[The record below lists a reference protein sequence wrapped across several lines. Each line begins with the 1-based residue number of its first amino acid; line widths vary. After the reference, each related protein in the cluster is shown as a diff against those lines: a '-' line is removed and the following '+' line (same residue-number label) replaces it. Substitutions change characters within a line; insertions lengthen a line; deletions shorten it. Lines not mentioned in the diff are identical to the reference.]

1 MFVRLSGLSFSY
13 IDSVST
19 LTDVTLTLAAGWTG
33 VVGSN
38 GAGKTTLLRLIAGE
52 LEPPAGH
59 VNLDPPR
66 GVIRACA
73 QTVETMTP
81 EIAAFARATDGVA
94 RRIHGELRLDASAL
108 ARWPTLSPGERKRWQ
123 VGAALARRA
132 RRADARRADRSS

>member
-13 IDSVST
+13 VDSVST
-19 LTDVTLTLAAGWTG
+19 LSDVTLTLAAGWTG

-52 LEPPAGH
+52 LEPDAGH

-73 QTVETMTP
+73 QTVETMIPTP
-81 EIAAFARATDGVA
+81 
-94 RRIHGELRLDASAL
+94 
-108 ARWPTLSPGERKRWQ
+108 RKR
-123 VGAALARRA
+123 
-132 RRADARRADRSS
+132 SSPAISS